1 MHLLEFEEYKG
12 KLNNLKPTL
21 TELRDALRLDDAKN
35 EIEKLEAESASEGYW
50 NDLARSQAAQKR
62 LRTLQ
67 HKVEGYQK
75 LETSWEDLYTI
86 CEMALEEDDES
97 MLPELREGFE
107 KPLSAG
113 IPLLAGTAL
122 VFFSYRWKH
131 NTLLSIALG
140 TAGYM
145 LALRLL

>member
-1 MHLLEFEEYKG
+1 MKIALGADHGGFPVKTALHRLLTRLG
-12 KLNNLKPTL
+12 Q
-21 TELRDALRLDDAKN
+21 ALPPA
-35 EIEKLEAESASEGYW
+35 I
-50 NDLARSQAAQKR
+50 
-62 LRTLQ
+62 
-67 HKVEGYQK
+67 
-75 LETSWEDLYTI
+75 
-86 CEMALEEDDES
+86 MAVLVIYC
-97 MLPELREGFE
+97 LREGFE

-145 LALRLL
+145 LALRLLFLP